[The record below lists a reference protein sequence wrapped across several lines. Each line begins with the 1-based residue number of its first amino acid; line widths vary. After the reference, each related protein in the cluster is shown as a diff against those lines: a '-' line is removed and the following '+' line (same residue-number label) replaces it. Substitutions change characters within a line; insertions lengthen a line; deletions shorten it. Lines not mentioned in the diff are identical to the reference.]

1 MAHGLYKQLARRAN
15 SYRVL
20 CDKAFGITSN
30 PQYDGYQSKL
40 ASMVHNF
47 FFDKKYG
54 SRIKTCQLYL
64 SSYT

>member
-30 PQYDGYQSKL
+30 PQYDGYKVNLLQWFIISFL
-40 ASMVHNF
+40 
-47 FFDKKYG
+47 
-54 SRIKTCQLYL
+54 IKNMEVE
-64 SSYT
+64 